1 MRVDAL
7 DEVPILF
14 AKTHDSRGELD
25 LLYRV
30 EQWED
35 ADRHV
40 EELIQPASRP
50 DSHSVRQ
57 KTRLL
62 ADSRS
67 EVK

>member
-7 DEVPILF
+7 DEVPVLF
-14 AKTHDSRGELD
+14 AKRMAQGASLTYLIASSNGRM
-25 LLYRV
+25 RN
-30 EQWED
+30 
-35 ADRHV
+35 RHV